1 MMALQAPNLDDRK
14 FQDIVSEARS
24 KIPVYCP
31 KWTDYN
37 LSDPGITLI
46 EIFAWMVDMLLY
58 RLNRVPEKNYIK
70 FMELIGIQLEPPK
83 PATANVTVRLS
94 APQPEPVIIP
104 VGIEVATVQTE
115 FQEAVVFTTNRD
127 LTILVPNLAYA
138 MVTPDDATF
147 EDVFTELKHPDRETL
162 VFEEVPQ
169 ENNALYL
176 GYSEDLG
183 AHTLLLNMQSTIEGI
198 GVDPHNPPRAWEY
211 WDGDQEQW
219 LPVRLDSDTTG
230 GLNTDGQI
238 IFDIP
243 ITGGMKEVD
252 GKHACW
258 IRCRATKPQPKQSP
272 YHSSPKI
279 RSIIS
284 NSIGGTVPAWHASI
298 IKNEVL
304 GRSDGTPGQKFQLL
318 NVPVL
323 PRESEEILEVE
334 TENEGEFEPWQE
346 VSDFAHSEPDD
357 PHFNCD
363 SVSGEIQL
371 GPLIRHPSGEERQ
384 YGQVPPIGRL
394 IRFTSYRYGGGVVGN
409 VGEGTITVLQSS
421 IPYVTSVTNFEAAK
435 GGTDTETIE
444 SAKLRAPHII
454 KANTRAVTAE
464 DYEFLALEASPEV
477 ARAKC
482 ISSGDGADGQG
493 PPPGVVQ
500 LLLVTSVSNIDS
512 YLPVEEL
519 ELPRHVREKVQL
531 YLDER
536 RLLATRLDIASP
548 EYIPVAVAVQVRAKK
563 HGVHEQIAADVERRL
578 YQYINPI
585 CGGADGDG
593 WPFGRSLSLPEIY
606 AALQGIEKVDYIE
619 DVSIFPVD
627 TTTGERQEATTKIDI
642 SPQSLICSHK
652 HEVTV
657 VE

>member
-1 MMALQAPNLDDRK
+1 MALQAPNLDDRK

-24 KIPVYCP
+24 KIPLYCP

-37 LSDPGITLI
+37 LSDPGVTLI
-46 EIFAWMVDMLLY
+46 ELFAWMVDMLLY

-70 FMELIGIQLEPPK
+70 FMELIGVQLEPPK
-83 PATANVTVRLS
+83 PATANVTFRLS

-104 VGIEVATVQTE
+104 VGVEVATIQTE
-115 FQEAVVFTTNRD
+115 FQDAVVFTTNRD

-138 MVTPDDATF
+138 VVTPDDATF
-147 EDVFTELKHPDRETL
+147 EDVLTELKNPDRETP

-183 AHTLLLNMQSTIEGI
+183 AHTLLLNIQSTIEGI
-198 GVDPHNPPRAWEY
+198 GVDPRDPPRSWEY
-211 WDGDQEQW
+211 WDGDQERW

-243 ITGGMKEVD
+243 ITSGMREVD

-258 IRCRATKPQPKQSP
+258 IRCRATKPHPKQSP

-318 NVPVL
+318 NVPIL
-323 PRESEEILEVE
+323 PREPGETLEVE
-334 TENEGEFEPWQE
+334 TENEGEFELWQE
-346 VSDFAHSEPDD
+346 VGDFAHSEPDA
-357 PHFNCD
+357 PHFTCD

-384 YGQVPPIGRL
+384 YGRVPPVGRL
-394 IRFTSYRYGGGVVGN
+394 IRFTSYRHGGGVVGN

-435 GGTDTETIE
+435 GGTDAETIE

-454 KANTRAVTAE
+454 RANTRAVNAE
-464 DYEFLALEASPEV
+464 DYESLALEASTEV

-482 ISSGDGADGQG
+482 IPSGDGADGQS
-493 PPPGVVQ
+493 PPPGVVR
-500 LLLVTSVSNIDS
+500 LLLVPSVSDINGYI
-512 YLPVEEL
+512 PVEEL
-519 ELPRHVREKVQL
+519 ELPRRVREKVQS

-563 HGVHEQIAADVERRL
+563 HSVHEQIAADVERRL

-593 WPFGRSLSLPEIY
+593 WPFGRSISLPEVY
-606 AALQGIEKVDYIE
+606 AALQGIKKVDYIE

-627 TTTGERQEATTKIDI
+627 TTTGERQEAATKIDI

>member
-1 MMALQAPNLDDRK
+1 MALQTPNLDDRK

-24 KIPVYCP
+24 KIPLYCP

-58 RLNRVPEKNYIK
+58 RLNRVPDKNYIK

-83 PATANVTVRLS
+83 PATVNITFRLS

-104 VGIEVATVQTE
+104 VGVEVATVQTE
-115 FQEAVVFTTNRD
+115 FQEAVVFTTKQELN
-127 LTILVPNLAYA
+127 ILVPNLAYA
-138 MVTPDDATF
+138 MVTPDDTTF
-147 EDVFTELKHPDRETL
+147 EDILAELKNPDRETL

-183 AHTLLLNMQSTIEGI
+183 AHTLLLDMQSTIEGI
-198 GVDPHNPPRAWEY
+198 GVDPRNPPRIWEY
-211 WDGDQEQW
+211 WDGYQERW

-230 GLNTDGQI
+230 GLNTNGQI

-243 ITGGMKEVD
+243 ITGAMREVD

-298 IKNEVL
+298 VRNEVL
-304 GRSDGTPGQKFQLL
+304 GRSDGTAGQKFQLL

-323 PRESEEILEVE
+323 PRESGEALEVE

-346 VSDFAHSEPDD
+346 VSDFAHSEADA
-357 PHFNCD
+357 PHFACD

-384 YGQVPPIGRL
+384 YGKVPPVGRL
-394 IRFTSYRYGGGVVGN
+394 IRFTSYRQGGGVVGN

-435 GGTDTETIE
+435 GGTDAETIE
-444 SAKLRAPHII
+444 SAKLRAPHVLR
-454 KANTRAVTAE
+454 ANTRAVTAE
-464 DYEFLALEASPEV
+464 DYELLALEASPEV

-482 ISSGDGADGQG
+482 ISSGDGANGQST
-493 PPPGVVQ
+493 PPGVVR
-500 LLLVTSVSNIDS
+500 LLLVPSLSDNNGYI
-512 YLPVEEL
+512 PVEEL
-519 ELPRHVREKVQL
+519 ELPRLVREKVQL

-536 RLLATRLDIASP
+536 RLLATQLEIASP

-563 HGVHEQIAADVERRL
+563 HSVHEQIAADVERRL
-578 YQYINPI
+578 YQYLNPI

-593 WPFGRSLSLPEIY
+593 WPFGRSLSLPEVY
-606 AALQGIEKVDYIE
+606 TALQGINRVDYIE

-627 TTTGERQEATTKIDI
+627 ITTGERQEATTKIDI

>member
-1 MMALQAPNLDDRK
+1 M
-14 FQDIVSEARS
+14 
-24 KIPVYCP
+24 
-31 KWTDYN
+31 
-37 LSDPGITLI
+37 
-46 EIFAWMVDMLLY
+46 
-58 RLNRVPEKNYIK
+58 
-70 FMELIGIQLEPPK
+70 
-83 PATANVTVRLS
+83 
-94 APQPEPVIIP
+94 
-104 VGIEVATVQTE
+104 
-115 FQEAVVFTTNRD
+115 
-127 LTILVPNLAYA
+127 
-138 MVTPDDATF
+138 
-147 EDVFTELKHPDRETL
+147 
-162 VFEEVPQ
+162 
-169 ENNALYL
+169 
-176 GYSEDLG
+176 
-183 AHTLLLNMQSTIEGI
+183 
-198 GVDPHNPPRAWEY
+198 
-211 WDGDQEQW
+211 
-219 LPVRLDSDTTG
+219 
-230 GLNTDGQI
+230 
-238 IFDIP
+238 
-243 ITGGMKEVD
+243 
-252 GKHACW
+252 
-258 IRCRATKPQPKQSP
+258 
-272 YHSSPKI
+272 
-279 RSIIS
+279 
-284 NSIGGTVPAWHASI
+284 
-298 IKNEVL
+298 
-304 GRSDGTPGQKFQLL
+304 
-318 NVPVL
+318 
-323 PRESEEILEVE
+323 
-334 TENEGEFEPWQE
+334 
-346 VSDFAHSEPDD
+346 
-357 PHFNCD
+357 
-363 SVSGEIQL
+363 
-371 GPLIRHPSGEERQ
+371 IRHPSGEEHR

-394 IRFTSYRYGGGVVGN
+394 IRFTSYRHGGGVVGN

-519 ELPRHVREKVQL
+519 ELPGHVREKVQL

-563 HGVHEQIAADVERRL
+563 YGVHEQIAADVERRL

-627 TTTGERQEATTKIDI
+627 TTTGERQEATSKIDI

>member
-1 MMALQAPNLDDRK
+1 MMALQTPNLDDRK

-24 KIPVYCP
+24 KIPLYCP

-46 EIFAWMVDMLLY
+46 ELFAWMVDMLLY
-58 RLNRVPEKNYIK
+58 RLNRVPDKNYIK
-70 FMELIGIQLEPPK
+70 FMELLGIQLEPPK
-83 PATANVTVRLS
+83 PATANVTFRLS
-94 APQPEPVIIP
+94 APQSEPVVLP
-104 VGIEVATVQTE
+104 AGIEVATVQTE
-115 FQEAVVFTTNRD
+115 FQDAIVFTTSRD
-127 LTILVPNLAYA
+127 LTILVPTLAYA
-138 MVTPDDATF
+138 MLTPDDATF
-147 EDVFTELKHPDRETL
+147 EDVLTELKNPDRETP

-169 ENNALYL
+169 ENNAFYL
-176 GYSEDLG
+176 GYDEDLS
-183 AHTLLLNMQSTIEGI
+183 AHTLVLDVQSTIEGI
-198 GVDPHNPPRAWEY
+198 GVDPRNPPRAWEY
-211 WDGDQEQW
+211 WDGDQERW

-230 GLNTDGQI
+230 GLNTNGQI

-243 ITGGMKEVD
+243 VTGSRREVN

-258 IRCRATKPQPKQSP
+258 IRCRAVKPQPKQSP

-279 RSIIS
+279 RSVIS
-284 NSIGGTVPAWHASI
+284 SSIGGTVPACHASI
-298 IKNEVL
+298 IKYEVL

-323 PRESEEILEVE
+323 PRESGETLEVE

-346 VSDFAHSEPDD
+346 VSDFAHSEPDA
-357 PHFNCD
+357 PHFTCD

-384 YGQVPPIGRL
+384 YGRVPPVGRL
-394 IRFTSYRYGGGVVGN
+394 IRFTSYRRGGGIVGN

-421 IPYVTSVTNFEAAK
+421 IPYVTSVTNFEAAR
-435 GGTDTETIE
+435 GGADAETIE
-444 SAKLRAPHII
+444 SAKLRAPHVIR
-454 KANTRAVTAE
+454 ANTRAVTAE
-464 DYEFLALEASPEV
+464 DYEFLAHEASHDV
-477 ARAKC
+477 ARARC
-482 ISSGDGADGQG
+482 VSSGGGDGQS
-493 PPPGVVQ
+493 PPPGVVR
-500 LLLVTSVSNIDS
+500 LLLVPSVSDS
-512 YLPVEEL
+512 QGYIPVSEL

-531 YLDER
+531 YLDEH
-536 RLLATRLDIASP
+536 RLLATRLEIASP
-548 EYIPVAVAVQVRAKK
+548 EYLPVAVSVQVRAKK
-563 HGVHEQIAADVERRL
+563 NSAHEQIAADVEKRL
-578 YQYINPI
+578 YQYLNPI

-606 AALQGIEKVDYIE
+606 AALQGIKMVDYIE

-627 TTTGERQEATTKIDI
+627 ITTGERQEAVAKIDI